1 MLDDRYVPPLWH
13 EPVSTGRLSYL
24 AHRVGAPAA
33 LAVLVALALVL
44 RQRSLE
50 SAGILDIDEA
60 RLTLAAQGVAT
71 HGWPVFPS
79 GKLYTRGL
87 LQSFLMAPS
96 VALLAPLELAARLP
110 SMVAGAALVLVVYL
124 YGRRLAGSGAGLFAA
139 ALVATSVP
147 LIAQSREA
155 WFYAIFTLCWMVALL
170 LLDRAVASGSFRA
183 LLAGATAVGLTFL
196 THEFALT
203 LLPGFG
209 LALLW
214 WRAESQ
220 PLPARL
226 RPLLFA
232 ALPAG
237 LGLAVLT
244 ACSLTLRADT
254 AGGTMSEISGL
265 LRFRRNLDGPTM
277 YAAAFLPGWTAW
289 LLGPGILSAGLL
301 APRPLRRRLLLAV
314 LPAAALFVLTSFFL
328 SQRQPRY
335 GLPLLPTGYLLAGVG
350 LAQLGQAL
358 RQVRHGHWAA
368 ASLVP
373 LAFVILV
380 TLSVPSGLFTSPARR
395 RPQMTWPERLYEAGY
410 TPGDLVLTNNPTVT
424 YLYVGRTDFWLRS
437 SGYDK
442 YVREDGGQL
451 RDIHTNAVLLSRK
464 QQLRELLLVPY
475 QGRTAWVIAWR
486 SPDHWQEGLEPELLA
501 ALEGGAT
508 QHLDAGSWT
517 VYRLPS

>member
-1 MLDDRYVPPLWH
+1 
-13 EPVSTGRLSYL
+13 
-24 AHRVGAPAA
+24 
-33 LAVLVALALVL
+33 
-44 RQRSLE
+44 
-50 SAGILDIDEA
+50 
-60 RLTLAAQGVAT
+60 
-71 HGWPVFPS
+71 
-79 GKLYTRGL
+79 
-87 LQSFLMAPS
+87 
-96 VALLAPLELAARLP
+96 
-110 SMVAGAALVLVVYL
+110 
-124 YGRRLAGSGAGLFAA
+124 
-139 ALVATSVP
+139 
-147 LIAQSREA
+147 
-155 WFYAIFTLCWMVALL
+155 
-170 LLDRAVASGSFRA
+170 
-183 LLAGATAVGLTFL
+183 
-196 THEFALT
+196 
-203 LLPGFG
+203 
-209 LALLW
+209 
-214 WRAESQ
+214 
-220 PLPARL
+220 
-226 RPLLFA
+226 
-232 ALPAG
+232 
-237 LGLAVLT
+237 
-244 ACSLTLRADT
+244 
-254 AGGTMSEISGL
+254 
-265 LRFRRNLDGPTM
+265 M

-410 TPGDLVLTNNPTVT
+410 TPGDLVLTHNPTVT
-424 YLYVGRTDFWLRS
+424 YLSVGRTDFWLRS